1 MKTLLTLA
9 QLMTPIEELPPN
21 SPPLQLEQ
29 PAYCGPLSEINNELN
44 TVYEEVPSIIW
55 GEDGTVRKGIFYFNK
70 KKQTVTIVL
79 AYPNGVGCIISS
91 GKVRYNS
98 MLEES
103 SDDVKSEKGKQ
114 L

>member
-9 QLMTPIEELPPN
+9 QLMTPMEELPPN
-21 SPPLQLEQ
+21 SPQLEQ

-91 GKVRYNS
+91 GKVKYNS
-98 MLEES
+98 MLEET
-103 SDDVKSEKGKQ
+103 SDDVKGEKGQQ

>member
-9 QLMTPIEELPPN
+9 QLMTPMEELPPN
-21 SPPLQLEQ
+21 SPQLEQ

-79 AYPNGVGCIISS
+79 AYPNGVGCVISS
-91 GKVRYNS
+91 GKVKYNS
-98 MLEES
+98 MLEET
-103 SDDVKSEKGKQ
+103 SDDVKSEKGQQ

>member
-9 QLMTPIEELPPN
+9 QLMTPMEELPPN
-21 SPPLQLEQ
+21 SPQLEQ

-91 GKVRYNS
+91 GKVKYNS
-98 MLEES
+98 MLEET
-103 SDDVKSEKGKQ
+103 SDDVKSEKGQQ

>member
-9 QLMTPIEELPPN
+9 QLMTPMEELPPN
-21 SPPLQLEQ
+21 SPQLEQ
-29 PAYCGPLSEINNELN
+29 PAYCGSLSEINNELN

-55 GEDGTVRKGIFYFNK
+55 GEDGTVRKGIFYFNEE
-70 KKQTVTIVL
+70 KQTITIVL
-79 AYPNGVGCIISS
+79 AYPSGVGCIISS
-91 GKVRYNS
+91 GRVKYNS
-98 MLEES
+98 LSEES

>member
-55 GEDGTVRKGIFYFNK
+55 GEDGTVRNGIFYFNE

-91 GKVRYNS
+91 GKVKYNS
-98 MLEES
+98 MLEET
-103 SDDVKSEKGKQ
+103 SDDVKGEKGQQ

>member
-9 QLMTPIEELPPN
+9 QLMTPMEGLPPN
-21 SPPLQLEQ
+21 SPQLEQ

-70 KKQTVTIVL
+70 KKQTVKTQSML
-79 AYPNGVGCIISS
+79 NH
-91 GKVRYNS
+91 YNS
-98 MLEES
+98 ITLFY
-103 SDDVKSEKGKQ
+103 
-114 L
+114 

>member
-91 GKVRYNS
+91 GKVKYNS
-98 MLEES
+98 MLEET
-103 SDDVKSEKGKQ
+103 SDDVKGEKGQQ